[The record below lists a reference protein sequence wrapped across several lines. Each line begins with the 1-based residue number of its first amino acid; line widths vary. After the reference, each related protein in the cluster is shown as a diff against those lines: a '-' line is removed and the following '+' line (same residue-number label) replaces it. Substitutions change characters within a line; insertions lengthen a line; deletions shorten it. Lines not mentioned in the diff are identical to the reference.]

1 MISQPRRRARL
12 PAGRDAPSLADVAR
26 AAGVSTA
33 SASRA
38 LARPELVS
46 ETVLARVSA
55 AASRMGYVANAA
67 ARALSTRK
75 SGVIGAVLADAADPV
90 LLPILEAAERVF
102 SAQGIGVLLRVAS
115 SAVSALVC
123 ARSLAARGVDGLLLV
138 GDGAVPDMLSAT
150 SLPYVV
156 CGQNS
161 GPAGAAPAQS
171 LERRGLALACAYL
184 RQLGHERVGVIA
196 GRREEGVGQLAPAP
210 EHVRIEKRVGP
221 LYDTDAVRSAAR
233 LMMRGEVTA
242 IVATSDVAAAA
253 VLRECRALQLA
264 VPRQVSVIGWGDSE
278 LARCLDPALTSVRL
292 PTRVSGQAA
301 AEYLIATMAGD
312 VFAWPDLP
320 LKLVIRDS
328 TGPAPP

>member
-1 MISQPRRRARL
+1 MIAQPRRRAPL
-12 PAGRDAPSLADVAR
+12 PAGHDTPSLADVAR

-46 ETVLARVSA
+46 EAVLARVSA
-55 AASRMGYVANAA
+55 AATRMGYIANAA
-67 ARALSTRK
+67 ARALSTRR

-90 LLPILEAAERVF
+90 LLPMLEAAERTF

-115 SAVSALVC
+115 SAASALVC
-123 ARSLAARGVDGLLLV
+123 ARSLAARGIDGLLLV
-138 GDGAVPDMLSAT
+138 GNVAVPDTVSAR

-161 GPAGAAPAQS
+161 GSGAAEPAQS
-171 LERRGLALACAYL
+171 LEHRGLALACAYL
-184 RQLGHERVGVIA
+184 QQLGHGRIGVIA
-196 GRREEGVGQLAPAP
+196 ARREQGAGQLAPAP
-210 EHVRIEKRVGP
+210 EHMRIEQRVET
-221 LYDTDAVRSAAR
+221 LFDTDAVRSAAR
-233 LMMRGEVTA
+233 LLIRGEVTA
-242 IVATSDVAAAA
+242 IVAGSDLAAAA

-264 VPRQVSVIGWGDSE
+264 VPRQVSVVGWGDSE
-278 LARCLDPALTSVRL
+278 LARCLDPALASVRL

-328 TGPAPP
+328 TGPAPA